1 MEIIIVMNTIQ
12 FLGALELG
20 LLYALVTLGIYIT
33 FRAINFPD
41 LTVDGTFPLGAAVA
55 ASLIINDINPY
66 IATACAMF
74 AGATAG
80 FITGYLH
87 VRWKILGLLAGILTM
102 TALYSINLRIMGR
115 PNIAILSETT
125 VFTFFQDNHSI
136 LFMIAII
143 IFFTVALLYRFMA
156 SQLGL
161 ALRAIGINP
170 KVSPSYGINAGRMT
184 LLGLALSNALVALA
198 GALFAQAYGF
208 ADISMGTGT
217 LITGLASVIVGE
229 SIFHKHHILII
240 LISCVLGSI
249 MYRIVI
255 ALALNAQIAGLQAS
269 DLNLITAILVV
280 FAMLMPQIRQKIC
293 IKSITSRLKI

>member
-1 MEIIIVMNTIQ
+1 MNTIQ

-20 LLYALVTLGIYIT
+20 LLYSLVTLGVYFT

-55 ASLIINDINPY
+55 ASLIIKDVNPW
-66 IATACAMF
+66 IATICATF
-74 AGATAG
+74 AGAFAG

-115 PNIAILSETT
+115 PNIAILTEPTIF
-125 VFTFFQDNHSI
+125 VFLKGANSS
-136 LFMIAII
+136 LFMITII
-143 IFFTVALLYRFMA
+143 IILIVALLYRFLA

-170 KVSPSYGINAGRMT
+170 KVSPSYGINVGKMT
-184 LLGLALSNALVALA
+184 LIGLALSNSLVALA
-198 GALFAQAYGF
+198 GALFTQAHGF

-217 LITGLASVIVGE
+217 LITGLASVIIGE
-229 SIFHKHHILII
+229 SIFHKQNILIT
-240 LISCVLGSI
+240 LISCVIGSI
-249 MYRIVI
+249 LYRIVI
-255 ALALNAQIAGLQAS
+255 ALALNTQIAGLKAS
-269 DLNLITAILVV
+269 DLNLITAALVV
-280 FAMLMPQIRQKIC
+280 VAMLMPQIRQKIC
-293 IKSITSRLKI
+293 IKSIKSWCNI

>member
-1 MEIIIVMNTIQ
+1 MNIIQ

-20 LLYALVTLGIYIT
+20 LLYALVTLGIYLT
-33 FRAINFPD
+33 FRAVNFPD

-55 ASLIINDINPY
+55 ASLIVNEVNPY
-66 IATACAMF
+66 IATIAAIL
-74 AGATAG
+74 AGAVAG

-115 PNIAILSETT
+115 PNIAILSEDTIFT
-125 VFTFFQDNHSI
+125 VFKCNHSM

-143 IFFTVALLYRFMA
+143 ILIVVALLYRFLI

-170 KVSPSYGINAGRMT
+170 TVSPSYGINVGKMT
-184 LLGLALSNALVALA
+184 LIGLALSNALVALA

-229 SIFHKHHILII
+229 SIFHKHHILIV

-249 MYRIVI
+249 FYRIVI

-280 FAMLMPQIRQKIC
+280 LAMLMPQIRKKIC
-293 IKSITSRLKI
+293 IKSICIKSRCQI